1 MQRKCRPIVCRRPRR
16 RTIALLLGAA
26 VACYILFSAEARLRP
41 MILTMA
47 EYECRQRAIQKMN
60 AAVTDAMTAEP
71 LLFDGLYQ
79 IERDPQGAVL
89 AVTGDAADIN
99 QVKAHLTQ
107 QVAAA
112 LDQLREQTF
121 YVPVGSLLGWQL
133 LAGRGPSI
141 SFQAIP
147 DSYVNSDVITTLDTA
162 GINQTELRV
171 FLVLQADMTAILG
184 GYSAEVYVENQICI
198 AQVLIVGQVPQT
210 YVQ

>member
-1 MQRKCRPIVCRRPRR
+1 MQKKCRRTSPRR
-16 RTIALLLGAA
+16 SRRRAA
-26 VACYILFSAEARLRP
+26 VLIAVALVCYLLFSAEARLRP

-60 AAVTDAMTAEP
+60 TAVTDAMAAAP
-71 LLFDGLYQ
+71 QLFEGLYR

-89 AVTGDAADIN
+89 AVTGDAAAIN

-112 LDQLREQTF
+112 LDQLREQT
-121 YVPVGSLLGWQL
+121 YYIPVGSLLGWQL

-141 SFQAIP
+141 GFQAIP

-171 FLVLQADMTAILG
+171 FLVLQADMTAMLG

>member
-26 VACYILFSAEARLRP
+26 VVCYILFSAEARLRP

-71 LLFDGLYQ
+71 LLFGGLYQ

-89 AVTGDAADIN
+89 AVTGDTAAIN

>member
-1 MQRKCRPIVCRRPRR
+1 MQRKCTRTRHRGPRR
-16 RTIALLLGAA
+16 RMVIGVIAIAL
-26 VACYILFSAEARLRP
+26 VCYVLFGAEARLRP
-41 MILTMA
+41 IILTMA

-60 AAVTDAMTAEP
+60 AAVTDAMAAAP
-71 LLFDGLYQ
+71 QLFEGLYT

-89 AVTGDAADIN
+89 AVTGDAAAIN

-112 LDQLREQTF
+112 LDQLREQT
-121 YVPVGSLLGWQL
+121 YYIPIGSLLGWQI
-133 LAGRGPSI
+133 LAGRGPSLG
-141 SFQAIP
+141 FQAIP

-171 FLVLQADMTAILG
+171 FLVLQADMTAMLG

>member
-1 MQRKCRPIVCRRPRR
+1 MHKRRQHPPGGRGRR
-16 RTIALLLGAA
+16 RAAVLLIGAALL
-26 VACYILFSAEARLRP
+26 CYGLFRVEARLRP
-41 MILTMA
+41 MILTLA

-60 AAVTDAMTAEP
+60 AAVTDAMAADPGMFE
-71 LLFDGLYQ
+71 GLYQ
-79 IERDPQGAVL
+79 IERGADGSVL
-89 AVTGDAADIN
+89 AVTGDPAAIN
-99 QVKAHLTQ
+99 RVKAQLTQ

-112 LDQLREQTF
+112 LDQLREQTY

-147 DSYVNSDVITTLDTA
+147 DSYVNSDVVTTLDTA

-171 FLVLQADMTAILG
+171 FLVLQVEMTAILG
-184 GYSAEVYVENQICI
+184 GYSAEVYVENQICV
-198 AQVLIVGQVPQT
+198 AQLLVVGQVPQL